1 MHKIDETALTA
12 VAVVYT
18 NWRGETAER
27 EIRPKRMWFG
37 STEWHP
43 EPQWLITAVDVQKG
57 VERDFALSG
66 FGRAALPPETALAAA
81 VSKRTLYR
89 CDTCPEEMNCHPACD
104 MFIVDSQTIACV
116 DCAVDT
122 HRPLAA
128 YLAALPPEAVLSV
141 PAVVEVKPLAWL
153 RRVSTKWGDG
163 PDEYTGDVALADM
176 WRSHPNTFDVTPLY
190 AAPSPQPAT
199 AAVEARG

>member
-1 MHKIDETALTA
+1 MHKVDETALTA

-66 FGRAALPPETALAAA
+66 FGRAALPPE
-81 VSKRTLYR
+81 
-89 CDTCPEEMNCHPACD
+89 
-104 MFIVDSQTIACV
+104 
-116 DCAVDT
+116 
-122 HRPLAA
+122 
-128 YLAALPPEAVLSV
+128 AVLSV
-141 PAVVEVKPLAWL
+141 PSVVEVKPLAWL

-199 AAVEARG
+199 DAVEARRPAPVDFFHLLRAHFEKYPTEASEHLGGLARKLHELSVSPRPLSQSKPTGGA